1 MNLPIYLEI
10 NLSTKKVRRF
20 KIDAEMFRYYIGG
33 KTLAAKLL
41 YDLTPAGIDPLSEE
55 AMIII
60 NTGLANETGAPSS
73 SRFYMTFKNVMTG
86 GIASS
91 NFGGNFGMMLQKAGY
106 DGIILHGQS

>member
-60 NTGLANETGAPSS
+60 NTGPANKFSTE
-73 SRFYMTFKNVMTG
+73 N
-86 GIASS
+86 
-91 NFGGNFGMMLQKAGY
+91 
-106 DGIILHGQS
+106 

>member
-60 NTGLANETGAPSS
+60 NTGPANGTGSAVFQQVQYDVQECDD
-73 SRFYMTFKNVMTG
+73 RRHR
-86 GIASS
+86 I
-91 NFGGNFGMMLQKAGY
+91 LQLRREFWNDAQKGRV
-106 DGIILHGQS
+106 

>member
-1 MNLPIYLEI
+1 
-10 NLSTKKVRRF
+10 
-20 KIDAEMFRYYIGG
+20 MFRYYIGG

-60 NTGLANETGAPSS
+60 NTGPANGTGAPSS
-73 SRFYMTFKNVMTG
+73 SRFNMTFKNVMTG

-91 NFGGNFGMMLQKAGY
+91 TAAG
-106 DGIILHGQS
+106 ILE